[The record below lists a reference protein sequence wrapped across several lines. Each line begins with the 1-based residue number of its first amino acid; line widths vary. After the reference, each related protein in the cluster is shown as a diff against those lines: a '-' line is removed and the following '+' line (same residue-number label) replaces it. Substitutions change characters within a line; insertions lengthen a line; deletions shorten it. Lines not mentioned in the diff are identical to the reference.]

1 MCNLQYQNNITM
13 DNNSIVPPPYISKHH
28 AVFRCKVDNRM
39 YKWPIIMLCIFD
51 VIVFFMAP
59 TIILGFI
66 AILWVSPPFLIVVLL
81 SRYLWRKTTYTIYD
95 KVLRL
100 SAPLKSLAINIDSIK
115 KIRRG
120 KFWVER
126 GRNYSATYIK
136 LRITYDRSS
145 YVYVSPEDEESFVN
159 TLQAINPNIEYSSER
174 SLKS

>member
-1 MCNLQYQNNITM
+1 M
-13 DNNSIVPPPYISKHH
+13 DNKSTVHPPYIQKNH

-39 YKWPIIMLCIFD
+39 YKWPIIMWCIFD
-51 VIVFFMAP
+51 VIVFIMAP
-59 TIILGFI
+59 TILIGLL

-81 SRYLWRKTTYTIYD
+81 SRYLWRKTTYTIDD
-95 KVLRL
+95 KVLRI

-115 KIRRG
+115 KIRCG

-136 LRITYDRSS
+136 LRIIYDRSS
-145 YVYVSPEDEESFVN
+145 YVYVSPEDEELFVN

-174 SLKS
+174 GL